1 MQNTI
6 STPTGNTVVATH
18 HGNHCS
24 VSWGAILCG
33 AAAAGALSLVLLSVG
48 SGIGIATFN
57 PWSGDRET
65 IASFTTKAAA
75 WMVVMQWLSA
85 GLGGYISGRLRGS
98 NVQVG
103 RDEVFFR
110 DTAHGFLAWA
120 VATLLTASLLASAM
134 GALVG
139 GGAKAATAVASAGAG
154 GGAAAMQAPGPDR
167 GPRGPG
173 FDMMSYDIDALL
185 RSPQPTAAPTNENAH
200 RELSGIFRN
209 SMTAA
214 EFPAADREYA
224 ARVVAAQTGITQ
236 EEALTRVDAT
246 VAKAAELK
254 AEAKDKAE
262 KARKASAAFSIFT
275 ALSMM
280 VGAFIAAVAAALG
293 GVHRDDPVSYDP
305 IRS

>member
-6 STPTGNTVVATH
+6 TTPTGNTVIATH
-18 HGNHCS
+18 HGHHCS

-48 SGIGIATFN
+48 SGVGIATFT

-75 WMVVMQWLSA
+75 WMVAMQWLSA
-85 GLGGYISGRLRGS
+85 GLGGYIAGRLRGS

-110 DTAHGFLAWA
+110 DTAHGFMSWA

-139 GGAKAATAVASAGAG
+139 GGAKAATAVASAGAAG
-154 GGAAAMQAPGPDR
+154 GPDH
-167 GPRGPG
+167 GPREPG
-173 FDMMSYDIDALL
+173 FDMMAYDIDALL

-200 RELSGIFRN
+200 RELAAIFRN
-209 SMTAA
+209 SMTAT
-214 EFPAADREYA
+214 EFPAADREYV
-224 ARVVAAQTGITQ
+224 ARVVAAQTGIPQ
-236 EEALTRVDAT
+236 EEALARVDAT
-246 VAKAAELK
+246 AAKAAELK
-254 AEAKDKAE
+254 AQAKDKAE

-305 IRS
+305 IRG

>member
-1 MQNTI
+1 MQNNI
-6 STPTGNTVVATH
+6 STPTGNTVIASH
-18 HGNHCS
+18 HGHQCS
-24 VSWGAILCG
+24 VSLSAILCG

-98 NVQVG
+98 NLQVG

-110 DTAHGFLAWA
+110 DTAHGFMSWA

-139 GGAKAATAVASAGAG
+139 GGAKAATAVASAGAA
-154 GGAAAMQAPGPDR
+154 GGAAAMASGPDR

-185 RSPQPTAAPTNENAH
+185 RSPQPTAGSTNENAH
-200 RELSGIFRN
+200 RELSVIFRN

-236 EEALTRVDAT
+236 EEALTRVDVTA
-246 VAKAAELK
+246 AKAAELK

-275 ALSMM
+275 ALSLM